1 MIFHGTFFKSII
13 NRHHHQTSPV
23 VTEYVPGKL
32 GFGQSVCCKMFAVC
46 WKMWHDK
53 RNLLRWTVNSG
64 QGGMTWLKVDSAD
77 SADQK
82 KAYQRKSSALQW
94 NARVSTFKPHWIWQQ
109 ANNQWG
115 SSQVKMDN
123 TLFRLTLRHWVNFLE
138 KADSWTQR
146 EQTYPIHSMIPQ
158 PTYSIPHPCRDWAP
172 LSRGGTAPQA
182 TPQES
187 LAMPK
192 WMKSSPYFWKTKYS
206 NFRGHVDVCTVKYSI
221 NMKGKSDKLIFD
233 DTPPSWICFF
243 KLALPG
249 FHKRFGWLLW
259 THEFTLFRI

>member
-64 QGGMTWLKVDSAD
+64 QGSMTWLKVDSAD

-158 PTYSIPHPCRDWAP
+158 PTYSISHILHTPSVPRLGTSQSRRDSPPGNTSGKPGNAKKFP
-172 LSRGGTAPQA
+172 L
-182 TPQES
+182 
-187 LAMPK
+187 
-192 WMKSSPYFWKTKYS
+192 
-206 NFRGHVDVCTVKYSI
+206 I
-221 NMKGKSDKLIFD
+221 
-233 DTPPSWICFF
+233 
-243 KLALPG
+243 G
-249 FHKRFGWLLW
+249 FHKLFGWLLW
-259 THEFTLFRI
+259 THEFTLLRIYYVLPILLL

>member
-13 NRHHHQTSPV
+13 NRHHHQTTPV

-64 QGGMTWLKVDSAD
+64 QGSMTWLKVDSAD

-146 EQTYPIHSMIPQ
+146 EQSYPIW
-158 PTYSIPHPCRDWAP
+158 Y
-172 LSRGGTAPQA
+172 
-182 TPQES
+182 
-187 LAMPK
+187 
-192 WMKSSPYFWKTKYS
+192 
-206 NFRGHVDVCTVKYSI
+206 
-221 NMKGKSDKLIFD
+221 
-233 DTPPSWICFF
+233 DTPANILHTPSVWRLGTSQSRRDSPPGNTSGKPGNAKMNEKFPLFLKDKIF
-243 KLALPG
+243 K
-249 FHKRFGWLLW
+249 F
-259 THEFTLFRI
+259 